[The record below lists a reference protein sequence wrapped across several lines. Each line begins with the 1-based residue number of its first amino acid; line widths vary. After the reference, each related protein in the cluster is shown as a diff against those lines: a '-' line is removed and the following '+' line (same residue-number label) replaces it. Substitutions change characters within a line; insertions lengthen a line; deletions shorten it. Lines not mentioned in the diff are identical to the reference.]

1 MTQSN
6 KDPVIVVLQ
15 MTGGNDYLNTI
26 IPYSDPLYR
35 ENRPVVGVP
44 EERVLP
50 LDDKIGFH
58 PEMGPIKSLYD
69 QGSVA
74 VIHGVGYANSP
85 RSHFRSMDIWHTCE
99 PDKLGTEGWLGRAT
113 REIDPNK
120 ENVLT
125 TVSFGPSLFRALA
138 MPGVPVACVDDLESY
153 GLLPG
158 ITEAQ
163 QRSKILDRFA
173 RLYSPVM
180 GSSAVMDYLGQ
191 TGLDTLEGA
200 DILKEAPRMYS
211 STVEYPD
218 TTIAAKLKGIS
229 QIHQAGF
236 GTRIL
241 YCDHGSFDSHS
252 NQTGMHD
259 KLWKDVSEAVE
270 CFFDDLRE
278 HDASDNVVMLLFTEF
293 GRRTHDNG
301 SGTDH
306 GAGGGAFVIG
316 DPVKGGQYS
325 EMPSL
330 AAKDLEQGDVVPNH
344 DFRGIY
350 SVLLEDWM
358 GLDAKPLVEGSFE
371 KLPFLG

>member
-26 IPYSDPLYR
+26 IPYSNSLYR

>member
-1 MTQSN
+1 MTSSK
-6 KDPVIVVLQ
+6 KDPVLVVLQ
-15 MTGGNDYLNTI
+15 LTGGNDYLNTV
-26 IPYSDPLYR
+26 IPYSNPLYR
-35 ENRPVVGVP
+35 DNRPAVGVA
-44 EERVLP
+44 EGRELQ
-50 LDDKIGFH
+50 LDDKVGFH
-58 PEMGPIKSLYD
+58 PEMAPIKNLYD
-69 QGSVA
+69 KGQVA
-74 VIHGVGYANSP
+74 VIHGVGYPDSP

-113 REIDPNK
+113 KDIDPNK

-125 TVSFGPSLFRALA
+125 TVSFGAALFRALV
-138 MPGVPVACVDDLESY
+138 MPGVPVACVDDLDSY

-158 ITEAQ
+158 ITEKQ
-163 QRSKILDRFA
+163 QRTKILDRFA

-180 GSSAVMDYLGQ
+180 GSSSVMDYLGQ

-200 DILKEAPRMYS
+200 DILKEAPKMYS

-218 TTIAAKLKGIS
+218 TSIGAKLRGIS

-252 NQTGMHD
+252 NQVGMHD

-270 CFFDDLRE
+270 CFFDDLKE
-278 HDASDNVVMLLFTEF
+278 HDAADNVVMLMFTEF
-293 GRRTHDNG
+293 GRRVHDNG

-306 GAGGGAFVIG
+306 GAGGAAFVIG
-316 DPVKGGQYS
+316 DTVNGGQYS
-325 EMPSL
+325 EYPSL
-330 AAKDLEQGDVVPNH
+330 ESNQLEQGDVVPNH
-344 DFRGIY
+344 DFRSIY

-358 GLDAKPLVEGSFE
+358 GLDAKPIVEGSFE